1 MNSPLPQAPV
11 ERPDSATAFYVR
23 NEGLLIKGAPLL
35 IGFLIFFLYFA
46 ENSFFPSTDLFGLAS
61 LMLSAFI
68 VGAGIL
74 AIAVLG
80 LWLPTWMWTTTILG
94 DSSIWQK
101 LNSGKKANVGDQ
113 HVALGLIIAYFVFP
127 CLLTSIAWI
136 AAIYLFFSGI
146 SSTFTLALFLLVG
159 TATATIIARTYKI
172 SWRKL
177 PSLIAGVGV
186 PIGLY
191 GLIAAVVT
199 LQLYKHVATS
209 GTQLELACALAI
221 SCAFTWMVV
230 SAYAITHKM
239 HWKLSL
245 SLKLFFAL
253 VIAIPSNMYREVP
266 DFIVNLL
273 GAGNYEAT
281 SLLLS
286 DSQCKTLTN
295 KYPDIEK
302 CTLDNV
308 HVIWGLGDTL
318 KIRVALHNFISGDF
332 LTYPCTAR
340 TGCLNDLTIAKD
352 GVTSIVR

>member
-1 MNSPLPQAPV
+1 
-11 ERPDSATAFYVR
+11 
-23 NEGLLIKGAPLL
+23 
-35 IGFLIFFLYFA
+35 
-46 ENSFFPSTDLFGLAS
+46 
-61 LMLSAFI
+61 MLSAFI

-74 AIAVLG
+74 AIAILG
-80 LWLPTWMWTTTILG
+80 LWLPTWMWTTAILG
-94 DSSIWQK
+94 NSSIWQD
-101 LNSGKKANVGDQ
+101 LNNGKKSNVGDQ
-113 HVALGLIIAYFVFP
+113 YFSLGLIIAYFVLP
-127 CLLTSIAWI
+127 CLLTSVVWI
-136 AAIYLFFSGI
+136 TATYLFFSGI
-146 SSTFTLALFLLVG
+146 SSTFTLVLFFLAG
-159 TATATIIARTYKI
+159 TATATVIAWVYKI

-177 PSLIAGVGV
+177 PSLIARVAV
-186 PIGLY
+186 PIALY
-191 GLIAAVVT
+191 GLIAAMVT
-199 LQLYKHVATS
+199 LQLYKHTATS

-230 SAYAITHKM
+230 SVYAITHKM
-239 HWKLSL
+239 NWKLSL

-266 DFIVNLL
+266 ESIVNLL

-286 DSQCKTLTN
+286 DSQCKTLKN

-318 KIRVALHNFISGDF
+318 KIRAALHNFKSGDF